1 METPGTRRK
10 SDEKKSQ
17 KIQLC
22 NFFVAKIKKD
32 EIVIVN
38 GGQEK
43 QN

>member
-17 KIQLC
+17 KAQCSSFI
-22 NFFVAKIKKD
+22 AKIKKD